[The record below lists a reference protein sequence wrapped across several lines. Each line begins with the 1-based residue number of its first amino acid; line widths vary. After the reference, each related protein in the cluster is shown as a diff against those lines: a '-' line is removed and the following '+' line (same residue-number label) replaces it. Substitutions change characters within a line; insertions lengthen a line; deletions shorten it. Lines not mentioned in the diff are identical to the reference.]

1 MVSRFG
7 GLRPRLAIAI
17 SAVSL
22 AVLGA
27 AFLALR
33 ESTGSDLRD
42 RIDRELG
49 EQYAEFQDAV
59 LSTAVHDGGE
69 FERRSE
75 RFIASQSYHP
85 KSRIFLVQVDGG
97 RTVTNENTLLEREAE
112 GESEGEDGADHEL
125 AESGL
130 LHAPPGLA
138 TVSTEEA
145 GNVRVLSEPIDGIGG
160 ELGTF
165 RVADPLETVE
175 EAQSGLND
183 AFLLVGAG
191 AIVASLLAAA
201 LIATFVTRP
210 VRRMAAVALTVD
222 SGDLDHR
229 IGPLRRHDEV
239 GSLAESFDHMLDR
252 LQSAFQ
258 RQEDFV
264 SDASHELRTPLTVLR
279 GQIELLE
286 REPDPD
292 VRERTIET
300 VVRELDH
307 MSRLVDDMLTL
318 AAAEGGDL
326 VRRRPVELSDFLE
339 DLRRDL
345 PLMGDRDYRLEGIHE
360 GVIEADPERLS
371 QVFRNLA
378 RNAAGVTEP
387 GDRIT
392 VTATPRDGWLEFA
405 VSDAGPGI
413 PLVDLDRVF
422 DRFHRAESD
431 GGRRG
436 GTGLGLA
443 IARAIVEAHGGR
455 IWVEVPPAGG
465 TTIRF
470 DLPDYHGYRT

>member
-7 GLRPRLAIAI
+7 GLRLRLAIAI
-17 SAVSL
+17 SVVSL

-42 RIDRELG
+42 RIDRELR
-49 EQYAEFQDAV
+49 EQYTEFQDAV
-59 LSTAVHDGGE
+59 LNTPVRDSRDL
-69 FERRSE
+69 ERRSK

-85 KSRIFLVQVDGG
+85 KSRIFLIQAAGG
-97 RTVTNENTLLEREAE
+97 DTVTNENTIIEREVE
-112 GESEGEDGADHEL
+112 GQGGEGKDGVDHDL

-138 TVSTEEA
+138 TISVEEA
-145 GNVRVLSEPIDGIGG
+145 GKVRVLSEPIDGNGAR
-160 ELGTF
+160 LGMF
-165 RVADPLETVE
+165 RTADPLQTVDD
-175 EAQSGLND
+175 AQAGLND
-183 AFLLVGAG
+183 AFLVVGAG
-191 AIVASLLAAA
+191 AIVVSLLVAT

-210 VRRMAAVALTVD
+210 MRRMAAVALAVD
-222 SGDLDHR
+222 AGDLDHR
-229 IGPLRRHDEV
+229 IGPVRRHDEV

-252 LQSAFQ
+252 LESAFR

-286 REPDPD
+286 REHDPE
-292 VRERTIET
+292 VRERTVET
-300 VVRELDH
+300 VLRELDH

-345 PLMGDRDYRLEGIHE
+345 PLLGDRDYRLQGVRE

-371 QVFRNLA
+371 QVFRNLT
-378 RNAAGVTEP
+378 RNAAVVTKP

-392 VTATPRDGWLEFA
+392 VTATPRDGRLEFA

-413 PLVDLDRVF
+413 PLADLDRIF
-422 DRFHRAESD
+422 DRFHRAETA
-431 GGRRG
+431 GVRG

-455 IWVEVPPAGG
+455 IWAESPSGGG

-470 DLPDYHGYRT
+470 DLPNYRTRA